1 MRRHF
6 VGDWSNDNQPQ
17 KPSGGAASPEDVIED
32 FVTNPAT
39 FRAEINTGLL
49 PIQAIGFADVFGCEY
64 LGGIFAPRFGRSR
77 EAEPRIFAA
86 TGQHVDFRNGRFEE
100 GLITEAAID
109 GHQQGP
115 IRSAFLVQQ
124 LAKVFNQAQGG
135 GGQIL
140 ILARGTVLLQL
151 GFSSCFARL
160 AHNRYMLK
168 ADRKRASRKVALLIM
183 RKRQRCLEQSQSPNE
198 VDMEGGR
205 HRIAVPG
212 CSGNVFASL
221 MDLRVI
227 HRHHD
232 RTLGIPLQILI
243 MMGIKQLFRLPG
255 TPRKKLIVGVPV
267 LLGAAQ
273 YTGCFGKWCGRPWLL
288 AKPARARLHAGAC
301 GDRRKHPSSPPSTSR
316 HSAGPA
322 SRLPTFESEDVLIA
336 AQEPLATSNL
346 FDQRG
351 HDRLPIQTS
360 PMQFLN
366 TVQNLGNME
375 RLAGSA
381 EYVLHHI

>member
-1 MRRHF
+1 MKLTWKGGDIGSRCQDAPGMCLPVLWTF
-6 VGDWSNDNQPQ
+6 VSSIDITTGPL
-17 KPSGGAASPEDVIED
+17 GYR
-32 FVTNPAT
+32 
-39 FRAEINTGLL
+39 FR
-49 PIQAIGFADVFGCEY
+49 Y
-64 LGGIFAPRFGRSR
+64 
-77 EAEPRIFAA
+77 
-86 TGQHVDFRNGRFEE
+86 
-100 GLITEAAID
+100 
-109 GHQQGP
+109 
-115 IRSAFLVQQ
+115 
-124 LAKVFNQAQGG
+124 
-135 GGQIL
+135 
-140 ILARGTVLLQL
+140 
-151 GFSSCFARL
+151 SS
-160 AHNRYMLK
+160 
-168 ADRKRASRKVALLIM
+168 
-183 RKRQRCLEQSQSPNE
+183 
-198 VDMEGGR
+198 
-205 HRIAVPG
+205 
-212 CSGNVFASL
+212 
-221 MDLRVI
+221 
-227 HRHHD
+227 
-232 RTLGIPLQILI
+232 GIPLQILI
-243 MMGIKQLFRLPG
+243 NDGIKQLFRLPG